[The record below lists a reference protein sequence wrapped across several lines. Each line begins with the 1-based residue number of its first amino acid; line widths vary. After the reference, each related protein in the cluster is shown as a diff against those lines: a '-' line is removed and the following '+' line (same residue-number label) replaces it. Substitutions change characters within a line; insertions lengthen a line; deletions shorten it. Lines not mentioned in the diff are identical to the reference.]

1 VVGRTVI
8 GEFKGLALDVHRTSM
23 PADLFQV
30 DEGGDRFNRGTWKRR
45 RGMRHTTFPRAPD
58 PIRTLLGFEM
68 PGLDFGLLVN
78 ESTRIHG
85 VLNVTEQ

>member
-1 VVGRTVI
+1 MPRTVI
-8 GEFKGLALDVHRTSM
+8 NEFKGLALDVHRTSM
-23 PADLFQV
+23 PANLFQV

-45 RGMRHTTFPRAPD
+45 RGMRHTDFQKVPS
-58 PIRTLLGFEM
+58 PIVGLLGFEM
-68 PGLDFGLLVN
+68 SGLDFGLLVV